1 MERIGKLYLLPNLLG
16 ESDKDLSIAPGVKE
30 VVNRLKHFIVENEKT
45 ARRHLRAIG
54 FEQPFD
60 DVELYPIG
68 KHSDPSHYSSY
79 LKATNSGQDMAVFSE
94 AGLPGIADPGAVII
108 RMAHQRNIKVVPLT
122 GPSSIIMA
130 LISSGMNGQQFS
142 FHGYIPKDKG
152 DRIKKLHNMEKA
164 VSSFG
169 SQIFM
174 ETPFRNNQL
183 LEDILKHCSHSTELC
198 IATDITL
205 ETEIIQTR
213 AIKDWK
219 SAKLD
224 LSKRPTVFV
233 FG

>member
-1 MERIGKLYLLPNLLG
+1 MEPTGKLYLIPNLLG
-16 ESDKDLSIAPGVKE
+16 DSDMNLSITPGVKE
-30 VVNRLKHFIVENEKT
+30 IVNQLRHFIVENEKT

-68 KHSDPSHYSSY
+68 KHSDPTQFGSY
-79 LKATNSGQDMAVFSE
+79 LKVTNSGQHMGVFSE
-94 AGLPGIADPGAVII
+94 AGLPGIADPGAEII
-108 RMAHQRNIKVVPLT
+108 RIAHQRNIKVVPLT

-130 LISSGMNGQQFS
+130 LITSGMNGQQFS
-142 FHGYIPKDKG
+142 FHGYIPKEKG
-152 DRIKKLHNMEKA
+152 DRIKKLHTMEKA
-164 VSSFG
+164 VVSFG

-183 LEDILKHCSHSTELC
+183 LEDILNHCSPNTELC

-205 ETEIIQTR
+205 ETESIQTR
-213 AIKDWK
+213 ALKDWK